1 MKENK
6 ICDKTDGEIKS
17 ILYEMYIREC
27 ADDID
32 FEEFCSQKINEE
44 IEKAINVCL
53 LEDK

>member
-27 ADDID
+27 PYNVD